1 MFFNINPLT
10 LQINNTSF
18 HEGLFY
24 NHQNDIVSDVLVGV
38 IHICRENKNVVK
50 SLLWFLIPCKDKGS
64 KRKNMATNLQRLDAY
79 VAMLEYLREERSK
92 TLSTFLVGFK
102 DIACETENEPWHN
115 SIHTME
121 TRLTR
126 GIHSLPCS
134 VVNCVRYILKCISS
148 INIGQEKSSF
158 VDKQEKMV
166 REMVQD
172 EFCKDT
178 VEMLHRAIETKI
190 LDVQT
195 DENIAYEDDVQR
207 IKNLKMKLFT
217 DIEVRKDLIRFL
229 TFAYFS
235 LEE

>member
-1 MFFNINPLT
+1 M
-10 LQINNTSF
+10 
-18 HEGLFY
+18 
-24 NHQNDIVSDVLVGV
+24 SDVLVGV
-38 IHICRENKNVVK
+38 IHICRENKNVVN
-50 SLLWFLIPCKDKGS
+50 SLLWFLIPCKDMGS

-79 VAMLEYLREERSK
+79 VAMLDYLREERNK
-92 TLSTFLVGFK
+92 PLSTFLVGFK
-102 DIACETENEPWHN
+102 DIACKTENEPWHN
-115 SIHTME
+115 PIHTME

-148 INIGQEKSSF
+148 INIDQEKSSF
-158 VDKQEKMV
+158 VDKQEMV

-172 EFCKDT
+172 EFCKET

-229 TFAYFS
+229 TFAHS

>member
-1 MFFNINPLT
+1 MFFINPLT

-24 NHQNDIVSDVLVGV
+24 KHQNDIVSDVLVGV

-79 VAMLEYLREERSK
+79 VAMLDYLREERNK

-102 DIACETENEPWHN
+102 DIACKTENEPWHN
-115 SIHTME
+115 PIHTME

-148 INIGQEKSSF
+148 INIDQEKSSF
-158 VDKQEKMV
+158 VDKQEMV

-172 EFCKDT
+172 EFCKET

-229 TFAYFS
+229 TFAHS

>member
-1 MFFNINPLT
+1 MFFINPLT

-24 NHQNDIVSDVLVGV
+24 KHQNDIVSDVLVGV

-50 SLLWFLIPCKDKGS
+50 SLLWFLIPCKDRGS

-79 VAMLEYLREERSK
+79 VAMLDYLREERNK

-102 DIACETENEPWHN
+102 DIACKTENEPWHN
-115 SIHTME
+115 PIHTME

-229 TFAYFS
+229 TFAHS

>member
-1 MFFNINPLT
+1 MFFINPLT

-24 NHQNDIVSDVLVGV
+24 KHQNDIVSDVLVGV

-79 VAMLEYLREERSK
+79 VAMLEYLREERN
-92 TLSTFLVGFK
+92 TRLITFLEGFGNISCK
-102 DIACETENEPWHN
+102 TENKPWHN
-115 SIHTME
+115 PIHTME

-148 INIGQEKSSF
+148 INIDQEKSSF
-158 VDKQEKMV
+158 VDKQEMV

-172 EFCKDT
+172 EFCKET

-229 TFAYFS
+229 TFAHS

>member
-1 MFFNINPLT
+1 MFFINPLT

-24 NHQNDIVSDVLVGV
+24 KHQNDIVSDVLVGV

-79 VAMLEYLREERSK
+79 VAMLEYLREERN
-92 TLSTFLVGFK
+92 TRLITFLEGFGNISCK
-102 DIACETENEPWHN
+102 TENKPWHN
-115 SIHTME
+115 PIHTME

-158 VDKQEKMV
+158 VDKQEMV

-172 EFCKDT
+172 EFCKET

-229 TFAYFS
+229 TFAHS

>member
-1 MFFNINPLT
+1 MFFINPLT

-24 NHQNDIVSDVLVGV
+24 KHQNDIVSDVLVGV

-79 VAMLEYLREERSK
+79 VAMLDYLREERNK
-92 TLSTFLVGFK
+92 PLSTFLVGFK
-102 DIACETENEPWHN
+102 DIACKTENEPWHN
-115 SIHTME
+115 PIHTME

-126 GIHSLPCS
+126 GIHRLPCS

-158 VDKQEKMV
+158 VDKQEMV

-172 EFCKDT
+172 EFCKET

-229 TFAYFS
+229 TFAHS

>member
-1 MFFNINPLT
+1 MFFINPLT

-24 NHQNDIVSDVLVGV
+24 KHQNDIVSDVLVGV

-79 VAMLEYLREERSK
+79 VAMLDYLREERNMP
-92 TLSTFLVGFK
+92 LSTFLVGFK
-102 DIACETENEPWHN
+102 DIACKTENEPWYN
-115 SIHTME
+115 PIHTME

-148 INIGQEKSSF
+148 INIDQEKSSF
-158 VDKQEKMV
+158 VDKQEMV

-172 EFCKDT
+172 EFCAET

-217 DIEVRKDLIRFL
+217 DIKVRKDLIRFL
-229 TFAYFS
+229 TFAHS

>member
-1 MFFNINPLT
+1 MNPLT

-50 SLLWFLIPCKDKGS
+50 SLLWFLIPCKDMGS

-79 VAMLEYLREERSK
+79 VAMLEYLQKERN
-92 TLSTFLVGFK
+92 TRLITFLEGFGNISCK
-102 DIACETENEPWHN
+102 TENKPWHN
-115 SIHTME
+115 PIHTME

-190 LDVQT
+190 LDVLT

-229 TFAYFS
+229 TFAHS